1 MADITNELFEA
12 IYTIVTGVVSKQN
25 YDITKEGRIIE
36 AYTDNNTGALTG
48 IYKVKFQDAIFD
60 AYAQNGAIYAV
71 DQQVYVQIPNGDY
84 DSQKFIIGKKVDL
97 DNENDIYNLKMP
109 FDDFC
114 GLYNLS
120 QNTPMDDVGYWA
132 NCPFHGSETT
142 LTLPSGE
149 VFPYSGDHMWHWENI
164 EKRPIYAT
172 RLGLEIDVTTL
183 LHAYRPSSGSYGLR
197 IEVKGCGTEELES
210 SATQEISQ
218 EYWFKNTQMY
228 GNPYAYTLGSTQQ
241 LVVDISKFNR
251 AIDSIDIWFWQDHN
265 FRDEFNEPIPYG
277 EIDVEPIYQE
287 MNDAIKAIRDD
298 ENLNNADKEIKL
310 LEISTTYSE
319 KLNKVFEQSAELKNI
334 KFSNLKL
341 LLGLS
346 VSEMQEETATLYTYD
361 VTQYGE
367 DENNA
372 EVRQP
377 ERTLYLAWA
386 HKQNNSL
393 MLIDTY
399 NQIEELGAKVYW
411 YNYDPEWTAENEEYD
426 EENYSHKL
434 GGNYW
439 KPYPVLE
446 NPQLKEDTPISFTVV
461 PNKDKAKE
469 RYKAVIHYDGAYI
482 TSNVFIFQNCNKSI
496 ESDRANLARN
506 DRIILRCAT
515 LSEDTKYLQ
524 EDDSIGNF
532 FVYNENNN
540 VLTNDNNILFS
551 DVRYYIEP
559 WINDLNTDSDYPI
572 YRRLSEYTD
581 IDGNYLN
588 YHITWQFPESF
599 TMIKSWGL
607 LDNSAKDSQYWN
619 NRSDF
624 LFERDIATTRYFQI
638 DPIHNVRYNDNTMSA
653 IIDIEGMGTFQIKK
667 DLIFGRAEAFGCE
680 FTPVITINKPA
691 GNFYV
696 DTNSDFELQCL
707 VYDRKGKLMSAEDRV
722 NCQFLWKIYGT
733 RYKPKDSFPHEN
745 YAGFF
750 GNVFK
755 GHITQ
760 PYPFIVE
767 VTVTGAAEYDITVRR
782 GIMVSNNTQFM
793 QNYDIVC
800 PNRVEFR
807 SDGQAPIFASNPF
820 EVQRIIT
827 DTLTSED
834 GEKIDCQNELIY
846 PEWGINNDYILSLV
860 RTEYN
865 YPIFVLPDGT
875 QTTKQNVD
883 IYSLAFSANLLNTN
897 IANESPYG
905 QQWTEDLLDEKYF
918 TYIYFE
924 YENVRVAQAI
934 AFAQNLYPSSL
945 VNEWDGQSL
954 SLDEENSAILAKMI
968 AAGTKDQRNRFT
980 GVMMGDWHE
989 KGDESLDTPGIYGFN
1004 AGQQSFGF
1012 KTDGTGFIGPS
1023 GEGRIQFDG
1032 RNALISNSTQTCYLN
1047 LNPRRVQNYLS
1058 FDGTGYVINNQA
1070 WDSIG
1075 NQSISQY
1082 FLYAQTPRRVST
1094 FAQDNEDGNPVW
1106 TTAWDQH
1113 TDAIWANPFMN
1124 DNEHDYF
1131 IVDPNY
1137 GVITTGGI
1145 FARYGRLGKDY
1156 PWIISDYGLTQ
1167 KNKYGRIFLGNP
1179 EKNLS
1184 TGYLIPNPTF
1194 TMFDENNNEY
1204 EESVENNFFSASFS
1218 NNRNQIQTGI
1228 RADGYFYTKYATV
1241 GNWYVNDYEIYCV
1254 SDGDTFRKS
1263 YNAGEHLKDAI
1274 NINSKKKFISF
1285 NNGKLVIDGEYGWM
1299 GFSKENNGI
1308 ELVQTPSYYNMLI
1321 DFNTG
1326 NMGFGKYTDNTIP
1339 YSQINGN
1346 DGSAYFSNGQIQIDG
1361 DTATIYCGVS
1371 SEYPGAFP
1379 DMTTEDIV
1387 TGTIYLAGVELQGTT
1402 PKENT
1407 TTNYIIPDLLNK
1419 GTAQDVDSGEPQSTD
1434 YNNYNNKIIL
1444 PFNLGDY
1451 VAIGNGSENEEI
1463 TEPNGDY
1470 VYLTTFTGQYYLSSI
1485 ETASTTHTIGGL
1497 GSATMCVNG
1506 KEIDSGTIQFLFGES
1521 NVAITP
1527 QNTNGYLINWD
1538 YIGNYAVINNLL
1550 QAQQIKSSI
1559 IYMLDDSYGSG
1570 TPKYAVVATQ
1580 PWVMEILE
1588 NDVWPKIRSV
1598 NNLASVALEKA
1609 NEAITLANKGI
1620 TLANKALTEIKK
1632 KAIQSVNLRDDII
1645 VGGFTGL
1652 DVTWTTLEGTQE
1664 QAGRNIVVTNVNHSH
1679 YQNSINV
1686 NAGTLSVTI
1695 GPASS
1700 ESSRTSDEVTIFESN
1715 GFTLSES
1722 NGTIT
1727 GSVTVANR
1735 TSTANFNMADTIF
1748 FKQRAYKSV
1757 SKGSGGTT
1765 VNFAMD
1771 ADWSGDSRLGLSR
1784 AIDLNIIAQDDSI
1797 LQTIHVAT
1805 SGTGAY
1811 DVGYNAGWKAAAA
1824 EFKRSGNTVY
1834 GPSDT
1839 VGSTESYTA
1848 SASGGTHNTGFNY
1861 DSSTSIKAGTWT
1873 HSDGT
1878 TKKFSG
1884 THTWYRGISVYC
1896 KGSNA
1901 SISWNR

>member
-84 DSQKFIIGKKVDL
+84 DNQKFIIGKKVDL

-210 SATQEISQ
+210 STTQEISQ

-319 KLNKVFEQSAELKNI
+319 KLNKIFEQSAELKNI

-446 NPQLKEDTPISFTVV
+446 NSQLKEDTPISFTVV
-461 PNKDKAKE
+461 PNKDKVKE

-540 VLTNDNNILFS
+540 VLTNDNNVLFS
-551 DVRYYIEP
+551 DVKYYIEP

-607 LDNSAKDSQYWN
+607 LDNSARDSQYWN

-624 LFERDIATTRYFQI
+624 LFERDIATTRYFYI
-638 DPIHNVRYNDNTMSA
+638 DPIHNVRYNDNTISA

-680 FTPVITINKPA
+680 FTPVIIINKPA

-707 VYDRKGKLMSAEDRV
+707 VYDRKGKLMSAEDRA

-755 GHITQ
+755 GRITQ

-767 VTVTGAAEYDITVRR
+767 VTVTGAAAYDITIRR

-865 YPIFVLPDGT
+865 YPTFVLPDGT
-875 QTTKQNVD
+875 QSTKQNVD

-968 AAGTKDQRNRFT
+968 AAGTKDQKNRFT

-1047 LNPRRVQNYLS
+1047 LNPRRVQSYLS
-1058 FDGTGYVINNQA
+1058 FDGTGYAIDNQA

-1167 KNKYGRIFLGNP
+1167 KNNYGRIFLGNP

-1194 TMFDENNNEY
+1194 TMFDENNNPY

-1263 YNAGEHLKDAI
+1263 YNYQNSTEGYKKDAI

-1299 GFSKENNGI
+1299 GFSKEDAGI
-1308 ELVQTPSYYNMLI
+1308 ELTQSPSYYNMLV

-1326 NMGFGKYTDNTIP
+1326 DIGFGKPKPTELDDEGNLIETAP
-1339 YSQINGN
+1339 YSYISGN

-1361 DTATIYCGVS
+1361 DSATIYCGVS
-1371 SEYPGAFP
+1371 TNYPGAFP
-1379 DMTTEDIV
+1379 NMNPKGEIV
-1387 TGTIYLAGVELQGTT
+1387 IGTIYLAGVELQGVTEKT
-1402 PKENT
+1402 NT
-1407 TTNYIIPDLLNK
+1407 NIEYSIPDVLQTTEDDIY
-1419 GTAQDVDSGEPQSTD
+1419 TASSSDKRSTD
-1434 YNNYNNKIIL
+1434 YSKYNDAVIL

-1451 VAIGNGSENEEI
+1451 IAIGDGSENEEI
-1463 TEPNGDY
+1463 TEPVGNY
-1470 VYLTTFTGQYYLSSI
+1470 VYLTNFTGEYYLSSI
-1485 ETASTTHTIGGL
+1485 KTASTSYYIGGL

-1506 KEIDSGTIQFLFGES
+1506 IQTDSGTIKFLFGED

-1527 QNTNGYLINWD
+1527 DGTNGYLINWD

-1550 QAQQIKSSI
+1550 QAEQIKSSI
-1559 IYMLDDSYGSG
+1559 IYMLDNSYGSG
-1570 TPKYAVVATQ
+1570 DPKYAVVATQ

-1598 NNLASVALEKA
+1598 NNLASTALEKA

-1620 TLANKALTEIKK
+1620 TLANSALKK
-1632 KAIQSVNLRDDII
+1632 VEASAVTKIDLQYNGNSI
-1645 VGGFTGL
+1645 GGFQGL
-1652 DVTWTTLEGTQE
+1652 K
-1664 QAGRNIVVTNVNHSH
+1664 A
-1679 YQNSINV
+1679 
-1686 NAGTLSVTI
+1686 
-1695 GPASS
+1695 
-1700 ESSRTSDEVTIFESN
+1700 
-1715 GFTLSES
+1715 
-1722 NGTIT
+1722 
-1727 GSVTVANR
+1727 
-1735 TSTANFNMADTIF
+1735 
-1748 FKQRAYKSV
+1748 
-1757 SKGSGGTT
+1757 
-1765 VNFAMD
+1765 
-1771 ADWSGDSRLGLSR
+1771 
-1784 AIDLNIIAQDDSI
+1784 
-1797 LQTIHVAT
+1797 
-1805 SGTGAY
+1805 
-1811 DVGYNAGWKAAAA
+1811 VGYNAAGTLVAESGTNVAFAAVHGHKQELSIVNPGSIKITMTGMSENSGTENTSLAIFNKYSGVKCTPNGGQITIKVTVADLASESSFNIADTQYYMDGLDVSASTPTYNNKTITVTNKNGDTITVDASAAYEAGWAAAA
-1824 EFKRSGNTVY
+1824 KGSGRSG
-1834 GPSDT
+1834 DT
-1839 VGSTESYTA
+1839 VKYPSSTVGQFDSQTA
-1848 SASGGTHNTGFNY
+1848 SASLNGH
-1861 DSSTSIKAGTWT
+1861 
-1873 HSDGT
+1873 HSFDWDYSAKITYNGYT
-1878 TKKFSG
+1878 Y
-1884 THTWYRGISVYC
+1884 YRGISSAC
-1896 KGSNA
+1896 SDSHRA
-1901 SISWNR
+1901 SISWS

>member
-172 RLGLEIDVTTL
+172 RLGLEIDVITL

-210 SATQEISQ
+210 STTQEISQ

-251 AIDSIDIWFWQDHN
+251 AINSIDIWFWQDHN
-265 FRDEFNEPIPYG
+265 FKDEFNEPIPYG

-446 NPQLKEDTPISFTVV
+446 NSQLKEDTPISFTVV

-551 DVRYYIEP
+551 DVKYYIEP
-559 WINDLNTDSDYPI
+559 WINDLNTDSDYPT

-607 LDNSAKDSQYWN
+607 LDNSTRDSQYWN

-624 LFERDIATTRYFQI
+624 LFERDIATTRYFYI
-638 DPIHNVRYNDNTMSA
+638 DPIHNVRYNDNTISA

-691 GNFYV
+691 GNFYI

-707 VYDRKGKLMSAEDRV
+707 VYDRKGKLMSAEDRA
-722 NCQFLWKIYGT
+722 NCKFLWKIYGT

-755 GHITQ
+755 GRITQ

-767 VTVTGAAEYDITVRR
+767 VTVTGAAEYDITIRR

-865 YPIFVLPDGT
+865 YPTFVLPDGT

-1124 DNEHDYF
+1124 DSEHDYF

-1194 TMFDENNNEY
+1194 TMLDENNNPY

-1218 NNRNQIQTGI
+1218 NNHNQIQTGI

-1299 GFSKENNGI
+1299 GFSKEDTGI
-1308 ELVQTPSYYNMLI
+1308 ELIQNPSYYNMLV
-1321 DFNTG
+1321 DFSTG
-1326 NMGFGKYTDNTIP
+1326 NIGFGKYTDNTIP

-1379 DMTTEDIV
+1379 DVANEDIEIV
-1387 TGTIYLAGVELQGTT
+1387 TGTIYLAGVELQGVTQ
-1402 PKENT
+1402 KSNT
-1407 TTNYIIPDLLNK
+1407 ITNYTIPDLLNI
-1419 GTAQDVDSGEPQSTD
+1419 GTAQDVNSGEPRSTD
-1434 YNNYNNKIIL
+1434 YNNYDGEVIL

-1451 VAIGNGSENEEI
+1451 IAIGDGSEEGEI
-1463 TEPNGDY
+1463 TEPVGNY
-1470 VYLTTFTGQYYLSSI
+1470 VYLTPFTGQYYLSSI
-1485 ETASTTHTIGGL
+1485 ETVSTTYIVGGL
-1497 GSATMCVNG
+1497 GSATMRVNG
-1506 KEIDSGTIQFLFGES
+1506 KETDSGIIKFLFGKD

-1527 QNTNGYLINWD
+1527 DGTNGYLINWD
-1538 YIGNYAVINNLL
+1538 YIGNYAVINSLL
-1550 QAQQIKSSI
+1550 QAEQIKSSI

-1570 TPKYAVVATQ
+1570 TSKYAVVATQ

-1598 NNLASVALEKA
+1598 NNLASTALEKA

-1620 TLANKALTEIKK
+1620 TLANSALKK
-1632 KAIQSVNLRDDII
+1632 VEASAVTKIDLQYNGNSF
-1645 VGGFTGL
+1645 GGFQGL
-1652 DVTWTTLEGTQE
+1652 KAVGYN
-1664 QAGRNIVVTNVNHSH
+1664 A
-1679 YQNSINV
+1679 
-1686 NAGTLSVTI
+1686 AGTLVAESGTNVAFAAVHGHKQELSIVNPGSIKITMTGMSENSGTENTSLAIFNKYNGVKCTPNGGQITVQVTV
-1695 GPASS
+1695 ANLSS
-1700 ESSRTSDEVTIFESN
+1700 ESSFNIADTQYYIDGLDVSASTPTYNDK
-1715 GFTLSES
+1715 
-1722 NGTIT
+1722 TIT
-1727 GSVTVANR
+1727 VTNK
-1735 TSTANFNMADTIF
+1735 NGDTI
-1748 FKQRAYKSV
+1748 
-1757 SKGSGGTT
+1757 T
-1765 VNFAMD
+1765 VD
-1771 ADWSGDSRLGLSR
+1771 AS
-1784 AIDLNIIAQDDSI
+1784 AA
-1797 LQTIHVAT
+1797 
-1805 SGTGAY
+1805 
-1811 DVGYNAGWKAAAA
+1811 YNAGWAAAVA
-1824 EFKRSGNTVY
+1824 KYSASRSGNVITVK
-1834 GPSDT
+1834 GPSST
-1839 VGSTESYTA
+1839 VDSSASDITYTITAGAQCSVTA
-1848 SASGGTHNTGFNY
+1848 SETNATYTTNGTKYRTADASGTAYGYAYVNGSQVDSATDTDSDSDNY
-1861 DSSTSIKAGTWT
+1861 TITVNVS
-1873 HSDGT
+1873 
-1878 TKKFSG
+1878 
-1884 THTWYRGISVYC
+1884 
-1896 KGSNA
+1896 
-1901 SISWNR
+1901 

>member
-439 KPYPVLE
+439 KPYSVLE
-446 NPQLKEDTPISFTVV
+446 NSQLKEDTPISFTVV

-540 VLTNDNNILFS
+540 VLTNDNNVLFS

-607 LDNSAKDSQYWN
+607 LDNSARDSQYWN

-624 LFERDIATTRYFQI
+624 LFERDIATTRYFYI
-638 DPIHNVRYNDNTMSA
+638 DPIHNVRYNDNTISA

-707 VYDRKGKLMSAEDRV
+707 VYDRKGKLMSAEDRA
-722 NCQFLWKIYGT
+722 NCKFLWKIYGT

-755 GHITQ
+755 GRITQ

-767 VTVTGAAEYDITVRR
+767 VTVTGAAEYDITIRR

-865 YPIFVLPDGT
+865 YPTFVLPDGT

-968 AAGTKDQRNRFT
+968 AAGTKDQKNRFT

-989 KGDESLDTPGIYGFN
+989 KGDESLDTSGIYGFN

-1058 FDGTGYVINNQA
+1058 FDGNGYTINNQA

-1082 FLYAQTPRRVST
+1082 FLYAQTPRRIST
-1094 FAQDNEDGNPVW
+1094 FAQDNEDGNPAW

-1124 DNEHDYF
+1124 DSEHDYF

-1184 TGYLIPNPTF
+1184 IGSLIPNPTF
-1194 TMFDENNNEY
+1194 TMFDENNQEY
-1204 EESVENNFFSASFS
+1204 EKSVENNFFSASFS
-1218 NNRNQIQTGI
+1218 NNRNLIQTGI
-1228 RADGYFYTKYATV
+1228 RADGYLYTRYAAV

-1254 SDGDTFRKS
+1254 SNGNTFRKS
-1263 YNAGEHLKDAI
+1263 YSVGEHLKDAI

-1299 GFSKENNGI
+1299 GFSKEDAGI
-1308 ELVQTPSYYNMLI
+1308 ELIQNPSYYNMLI

-1326 NMGFGKYTDNTIP
+1326 NIGFGKYTDNTIP

-1379 DMTTEDIV
+1379 DMTTEDII

-1419 GTAQDVDSGEPQSTD
+1419 GTAKNVDSGEPQSTN
-1434 YNNYNNKIIL
+1434 YNNYNDAIIL

-1451 VAIGNGSENEEI
+1451 IAIGDGSENEEI
-1463 TEPNGDY
+1463 IQPDGKY
-1470 VYLTTFTGQYYLSSI
+1470 VYLTTFTGQYYLSSV

-1497 GSATMCVNG
+1497 GSATMRVNG
-1506 KEIDSGTIQFLFGES
+1506 KETDSGTIQFLFGEN

-1538 YIGNYAVINNLL
+1538 YVGNYAVINNLL

-1598 NNLASVALEKA
+1598 NNLASTALEKA
-1609 NEAITLANKGI
+1609 NQALTDANKGI
-1620 TLANKALTEIKK
+1620 TLANSALKKVKEVAESAVTKAKYDTGSNAIGIWHFLDSNDNEKFLIRTVWVTHEHNVLLKFEGGSLTGKTSDPVESSDYQQSADFSAGVINLHGDSSTGKLSWTTYGGKPENFNIADTAFYK
-1632 KAIQSVNLRDDII
+1632 KAAVKSAQITA
-1645 VGGFTGL
+1645 VGGEKCHITITFL
-1652 DVTWTTLEGTQE
+1652 DDSTKDYATSRLSFNSSSKIVELLNSNNDPVASISVSSLYTSAYKEGWNDC
-1664 QAGRNIVVTNVNHSH
+1664 RNAATAH
-1679 YQNSINV
+1679 
-1686 NAGTLSVTI
+1686 TI
-1695 GPASS
+1695 TKY
-1700 ESSRTSDEVTIFESN
+1700 SRTSKTLYTKNSN
-1715 GFTLSES
+1715 GKYSQ
-1722 NGTIT
+1722 
-1727 GSVTVANR
+1727 V
-1735 TSTANFNMADTIF
+1735 STTYYY
-1748 FKQRAYKSV
+1748 R
-1757 SKGSGGTT
+1757 
-1765 VNFAMD
+1765 
-1771 ADWSGDSRLGLSR
+1771 
-1784 AIDLNIIAQDDSI
+1784 
-1797 LQTIHVAT
+1797 
-1805 SGTGAY
+1805 
-1811 DVGYNAGWKAAAA
+1811 
-1824 EFKRSGNTVY
+1824 
-1834 GPSDT
+1834 
-1839 VGSTESYTA
+1839 
-1848 SASGGTHNTGFNY
+1848 
-1861 DSSTSIKAGTWT
+1861 
-1873 HSDGT
+1873 DGT
-1878 TKKFSG
+1878 TTSG
-1884 THTWYRGISVYC
+1884 YDLPSA
-1896 KGSNA
+1896 K
-1901 SISWNR
+1901 